1 MQDEQLDCVVAA
13 GSLAVNHLVR
23 YWRYFGGPAA
33 AVISADGTRAL
44 LVGHDEGESAEE
56 LGLADSVHTYGTRGF
71 GLVPD
76 PAPQIAHAISALP
89 QLNAATQV
97 GVASEI
103 PTLTQQLRAL
113 CDPPFVNAHQ
123 ALERIR
129 LVKDEDELELIAH
142 SYQLAWRA
150 QRAVEE
156 HARPG
161 ASEIEL
167 FTAAQ
172 SAAQLAAAEPIEFL
186 GDLLCGAR
194 TAGVC
199 APIRVA
205 SSATLASSDAVVSDL
220 VVGCEGYWGDT
231 AETLIVGDWTEVSD
245 VRTELRGVLDAC
257 SALLT
262 PGRPSREVFE
272 AMSERIAHSFPGGE
286 FPHHGGHGIG
296 LGFYD
301 DPHVIPTDEMTLEA
315 GMVLALEPGVYFPD
329 RFGARVEQMYVV
341 REGGGLELRS
351 AVDRQRNAGKET

>member
-1 MQDEQLDCVVAA
+1 MEAEQLDCVVAA
-13 GSLAVNHLVR
+13 GRLAVNHLLS

-33 AVISADGTRAL
+33 TVINADGTRAL
-44 LVGHDEGESAEE
+44 LVGHDEGESARE

-76 PAPQIAHAISALP
+76 PSPQIAQAISALP
-89 QLNAATQV
+89 QLNAAAQV
-97 GVASEI
+97 GLASEI
-103 PTLTQQLRAL
+103 PALTQHLRSL
-113 CDPPFVNAHQ
+113 CDQPFVDAHET
-123 ALERIR
+123 LKRIR
-129 LVKDEDELELIAH
+129 LVKDADELERIAH
-142 SYQLAWRA
+142 SYELAWRA
-150 QRAVEE
+150 QRTVQE

-194 TAGVC
+194 TAEVC

-205 SSATLASSDAVVSDL
+205 SPATLAQDDAVVSDL

-231 AETLIVGDWTEVSD
+231 AETLVVGDWAEVSD
-245 VRTELRGVLDAC
+245 VRTELRTVLDAC
-257 SALLT
+257 AALLT

-272 AMSERIAHSFPGGE
+272 AMSERIADSFPDGE

-301 DPHVIPTDEMTLEA
+301 DPHVIPTAELALEA
-315 GMVLALEPGVYFPD
+315 GMVIALEPGVYFRD

-351 AVDRQRNAGKET
+351 AVDRHGNAGKEA